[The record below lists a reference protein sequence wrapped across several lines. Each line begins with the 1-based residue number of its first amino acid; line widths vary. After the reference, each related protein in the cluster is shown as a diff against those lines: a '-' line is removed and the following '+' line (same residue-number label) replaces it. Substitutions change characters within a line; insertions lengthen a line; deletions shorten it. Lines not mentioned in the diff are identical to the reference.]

1 MLKEEIKQNDT
12 KYSKPEKSEK
22 WRRKKK
28 SKNRCHEQKTISN
41 MVDTNQIISAVTLNV
56 KSLTAPVKSQRF
68 PGWIKKSKIQ

>member
-1 MLKEEIKQNDT
+1 MIQNT
-12 KYSKPEKSEK
+12 QNQRSQKNGGE
-22 WRRKKK
+22 KKK

-41 MVDTNQIISAVTLNV
+41 MVDTNRIISAVTLNV